1 MRVRILLPLPKR
13 DNFGCLAFFFF
24 GTSRPHPAY
33 TGLWGAK
40 ARHDFDWGYFI
51 MSCNNWNRCCRCCCN
66 SSENNGTAS
75 NNGLFSNLNLS
86 DLSGTAA
93 GGHQVYL
100 TIPAFL
106 WAADQEED
114 TSCGCRCC

>member
-51 MSCNNWNRCCRCCCN
+51 MCCNNRNRCCRCCCA
-66 SSENNGTAS
+66 SENNRTTS
-75 NNGLFSNLNLS
+75 SDLFSGLTLS
-86 DLSGTAA
+86 DLSGTA
-93 GGHQVYL
+93 GGRQVYL

-114 TSCGCRCC
+114 TSCGCGCCRCC

>member
-1 MRVRILLPLPKR
+1 
-13 DNFGCLAFFFF
+13 
-24 GTSRPHPAY
+24 
-33 TGLWGAK
+33 
-40 ARHDFDWGYFI
+40 

-66 SSENNGTAS
+66 SSENNGTVS
-75 NNGLFSNLNLS
+75 NNGLFFNLNLS

-93 GGHQVYL
+93 GGRQVYL